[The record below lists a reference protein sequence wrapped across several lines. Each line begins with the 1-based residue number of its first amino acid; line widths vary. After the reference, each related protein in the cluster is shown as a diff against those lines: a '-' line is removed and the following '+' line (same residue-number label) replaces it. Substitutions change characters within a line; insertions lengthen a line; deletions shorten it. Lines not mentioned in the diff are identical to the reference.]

1 MLLNIERTEKKMLS
15 VLSVIIYALI
25 VLISVILVI
34 LILIQP
40 SKGGGLGS
48 AFGGMGE
55 NVFGA
60 HAMEHLSKLTVWLIS
75 IFFILALSLT
85 VISAHASRS
94 DSSLMDGAEPA
105 AAEDGKTLAADAV
118 KTAEKMPDA
127 EQK

>member
-1 MLLNIERTEKKMLS
+1 MLS

-25 VLISVILVI
+25 VLISVVLVI

-60 HAMEHLSKLTVWLIS
+60 HAMEHLSKLTVWLIAV
-75 IFFILALSLT
+75 FFALALALT

-94 DSSLMDGAEPA
+94 DKSLMDGGDTVVENPVQPAPA
-105 AAEDGKTLAADAV
+105 AVETVEKAADAV
-118 KTAEKMPDA
+118 KK
-127 EQK
+127 